1 MDCPVMK
8 SQTNTEPKNGF
19 FSSQKTKKQ
28 TKKKG
33 QCKKLPKLQ
42 NQTPQSSSPQTVVIQ
57 SNSLQNYMACTYM
70 TTCTNLHQDC
80 WNTCKLA
87 TATLHSSTMKKM
99 H

>member
-1 MDCPVMK
+1 MK

-42 NQTPQSSSPQTVVIQ
+42 NQTPQSSSPQTVVI
-57 SNSLQNYMACTYM
+57 
-70 TTCTNLHQDC
+70 
-80 WNTCKLA
+80 
-87 TATLHSSTMKKM
+87 
-99 H
+99 